1 MIFIKKIIPIFII
14 SSFLF
19 LAEESAAIKDSLFA
33 TVGNKAITQSD
44 IINEIKIILISSG
57 QSFSEDKKKQLQEI
71 AVKSTVKRKIKQIEI
86 EKHDSLEI
94 NRDDV
99 NMELEN
105 VASRINMDV
114 DTLKKTFIANNID
127 LNSIIEMIE
136 TELLWNSL
144 IFKLY
149 KNRLKISTEEIDEQ
163 LKMIQMQKD
172 INEYLISEIIIRP
185 VPKEEINNEIKKIK
199 ERISNDSFKKVA
211 MDISIYESSI
221 NGGDLGWIGEN
232 AISDEF
238 KNKIINTPVGNI
250 SEPIFL
256 PEGIVLFKVR
266 DKRQAEK
273 FLDLEQAKKQLL
285 QVEKTKILNMHSL
298 SHYDNLRRSITI
310 NYY

>member
-211 MDISIYESSI
+211 MDISISESSI